1 MKRSGLKGRQVV
13 LCTLLIGAAAL
24 LLASHDTVAEA
35 VREGLLLCAQRV
47 IPSLFPLFVTVS
59 LAIGC
64 GLGQLFPPQWAA
76 LLLGL
81 VGGYPVGAKTA
92 AELLRSGSM
101 ERQDAQKILLCC
113 NNAGPAFILGIA
125 GYGVFQSTRV
135 GWALYGIHALSA
147 VLLFLLLPRGKA
159 ICPVPQTPP
168 PFAVVFVAA
177 VRSGVTTMGN
187 ICGFVVLFLAAL
199 RLLTRYAGVTHPLLL
214 GAIELT
220 NGILAL
226 PNSPDGFVMAAALL
240 GWGSLSVHCQTAAV
254 LEGSGLK
261 LFPYL
266 LAKLAQS
273 ALSAAMAFAVRGW
286 FFE

>member
-1 MKRSGLKGRQVV
+1 MKRSLLKGRQVA

-24 LLASHDTVAEA
+24 LLASHDTVALA
-35 VREGLLLCAQRV
+35 VREGLFLCAQNV

-64 GLGQLFPPQWAA
+64 GLGGLLPPTTAA

-92 AELLRSGSM
+92 AELVRSGAM

-125 GYGVFQSTRV
+125 GYGVFQSARV

-147 VLLFLLLPRGKA
+147 LFVFVWLPRRQAGR
-159 ICPVPQTPP
+159 QTPFSPP
-168 PFAVVFVAA
+168 PFAVVFVEA
-177 VRSGVTTMGN
+177 VRSGVTAMLN
-187 ICGFVVLFLAAL
+187 ICGFVVLFLVVL
-199 RLLTRYAGVTHPLLL
+199 RLLTVYVGVTHPLLL

-220 NGILAL
+220 NGILLL
-226 PNSPDGFVMAAALL
+226 PNDANGFVMASALL
-240 GWGSLSVHCQTAAV
+240 GWGGLSVHCQTAAV
-254 LEGSGLK
+254 LEGSGLR
-261 LFPYL
+261 LSPYL
-266 LAKLAQS
+266 LAKLAQG
-273 ALSAAMAFAVRGW
+273 ALSAAMAFAVSGW
-286 FFE
+286 VFK